1 MNEHIISKGLE
12 IWTLQTLLNISIIF
26 GMFSLGFIIIQKY
39 YDSLQN
45 YLSLRV
51 SIEVWELFTIVIAD
65 LFLTITVIIGFLV
78 LNPDI
83 MADIKVAVPFVP
95 AATVLFAAGLVIRL
109 FYDGHKPNSKNF
121 RTSTW
126 LIFLANLLNIVG
138 FSFIMEAPGK
148 EYLEYHPSPFWEFL
162 KTNFRSN
169 SVPNGI
175 ETAQI
180 SFYIFFPLLL
190 IIFIVG
196 FIRFMKNLTKSQS
209 AK

>member
-26 GMFSLGFIIIQKY
+26 GMFSLGFIIIRKY

-109 FYDGHKPNSKNF
+109 FYDGHKPHGKSF
-121 RTSTW
+121 RSSTW
-126 LIFLANLLNIVG
+126 LIFLANLLNIIG

-148 EYLEYHPSPFWEFL
+148 EYLEYHPCPFWEFL

-169 SVPNGI
+169 SIPNGI
-175 ETAQI
+175 EMAQI
-180 SFYIFFPLLL
+180 SFYIFFPILL
-190 IIFIVG
+190 IIFVIG
-196 FIRFMKNLTKSQS
+196 FSRFMKNLAKSES